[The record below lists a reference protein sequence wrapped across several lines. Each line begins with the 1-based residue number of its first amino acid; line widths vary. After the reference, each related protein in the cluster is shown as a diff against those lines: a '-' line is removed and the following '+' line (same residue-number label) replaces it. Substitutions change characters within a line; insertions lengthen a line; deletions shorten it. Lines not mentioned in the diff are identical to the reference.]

1 MRFRTLTFAA
11 AAVVALSL
19 LAAQA
24 MAQSVNAKPAKTAT
38 QAWTAPR
45 TVDGQPDLQ
54 GVWANNT
61 ATPLER
67 PKVLEG
73 RAFLTE
79 QEVAAL
85 KQKAAELFADGNSD
99 AAFGDTVFESVLAN
113 VKGIKSGFKSTD
125 GGTGDY
131 SSVWTV
137 ARDWDNRTSL
147 ITDPPDG
154 RFPPLTARA
163 KKIQEEQGVARRRPA
178 EGPQDRSLG
187 ERCITRG
194 SPQVR
199 AGYQS
204 YYQIV
209 QTPAAVMILTEM
221 FHDVRVINLD
231 NRPHA
236 PAAVQQWL
244 GHSLG
249 HWEGN
254 TLVVDTTNYRPLAFQ
269 SISSEKLHITERF
282 TRQDAETIRY
292 EITVND
298 PDTWTKPWSL
308 MIPLQR
314 SAQPVYE
321 YACHEGNIGL
331 AGILAGARADEAK
344 ASSK

>member
-1 MRFRTLTFAA
+1 MR
-11 AAVVALSL
+11 
-19 LAAQA
+19 
-24 MAQSVNAKPAKTAT
+24 
-38 QAWTAPR
+38 
-45 TVDGQPDLQ
+45 
-54 GVWANNT
+54 
-61 ATPLER
+61 
-67 PKVLEG
+67 
-73 RAFLTE
+73 
-79 QEVAAL
+79 
-85 KQKAAELFADGNSD
+85 QKAEEMFTGKVD
-99 AAFGDTVFESVLAN
+99 AAFGDQMFRTVWAN
-113 VKGIKSGFKSTD
+113 VKGLKVGFTSTD
-125 GGTGDY
+125 GETGDY
-131 SSVWTV
+131 SSEWNDHRV
-137 ARDWDNRTSL
+137 WDNRTSL
-147 ITDPPDG
+147 ITDPADG
-154 RFPPLTARA
+154 RMPPLTARA
-163 KKIQEEQGVARRRPA
+163 KKLQEEQTKALQRPA
-178 EGPQDRSLG
+178 EGPEDRSFS

-209 QTPAAVMILTEM
+209 QTPTAVMIMTEM
-221 FHDVRVINLD
+221 FHDVRVIDLD
-231 NRPHA
+231 NRPHV
-236 PAAVQQWL
+236 PAAVREWL
-244 GHSLG
+244 GDSRG

-254 TLVVDTTNYRPLAFQ
+254 TLVVNTTNYRPRAFQ
-269 SISSEKLHITERF
+269 SLSSEKLHITEQF